1 LDIQRVAQNNIALYR
16 QMHDLGYSV
25 DALDLVRKSYAIA
38 CSLFT
43 SRFRATEKPFLC
55 HLAGTASIM
64 AYLLAKP
71 HLVAAAM
78 LHAAYESGNF
88 GYCYGGPTRRNR
100 ERVRGAVGDA
110 VEEIV
115 FRYWK
120 TTWNAKQVSQ
130 VAGRANALSSE
141 DKDVVV
147 LRLANSL
154 EDHLDLAMCYCAQ
167 SRREYDGTLQELR
180 ELAQSLGLHELGE
193 SFASISNEMR
203 SASWTSPLGTSRTSS
218 YRLDPRGTID
228 VSGAISRLRR
238 QLLLLCSIVLTPFG
252 I

>member
-1 LDIQRVAQNNIALYR
+1 
-16 QMHDLGYSV
+16 
-25 DALDLVRKSYAIA
+25 
-38 CSLFT
+38 
-43 SRFRATEKPFLC
+43 
-55 HLAGTASIM
+55 M
-64 AYLLAKP
+64 AYLLARP
-71 HLVAAAM
+71 QMVAAAM

-115 FRYWK
+115 CRYWK

-193 SFASISNEMR
+193 SFASISNEMDEPARDQPNVFLPARPKGHYRRERCDLPSPATAVVALLDRTDALRHLTLLTGQCLLR
-203 SASWTSPLGTSRTSS
+203 SR
-218 YRLDPRGTID
+218 
-228 VSGAISRLRR
+228 VSTTEHGMGRAQLAAGSNAAR
-238 QLLLLCSIVLTPFG
+238 QLSDPSADSGSSNC
-252 I
+252 